1 MEISIVW
8 RRKSLLKEGE
18 TTDQEGYAPMEFNFV
33 NGQNVVAEVKEHIRG
48 ASAYQETLFAS
59 KCYLTEVETW
69 IERGNKRMFIY
80 ACPSLDIRKR
90 LPKWSPKIGKS

>member
-1 MEISIVW
+1 MELSIVW
-8 RRKSLLKEGE
+8 EGKVCWRRVE

-69 IERGNKRMFIY
+69 IER
-80 ACPSLDIRKR
+80 AIRDVYLCLSIFRHQKAAT
-90 LPKWSPKIGKS
+90 KMITQNGKS